1 MTTRLVPAIKIP
13 STNIIWKY
21 SNPRKS
27 QKLAYKYFGANAKIY
42 RSSRKN
48 KKYMI
53 QDDNKRWVHFGQI
66 PYEDFT
72 KHNDTRRRRNY
83 LTRSGR
89 IKGDWKK
96 HKYSANNLARKILW

>member
-1 MTTRLVPAIKIP
+1 MNHLVSANKIP
-13 STNIIWKY
+13 PNNIIWKY
-21 SNPRKS
+21 SNPIKS
-27 QKLAYKYFGANAKIY
+27 QKLAYKFFGKKATIY
-42 RSSRKN
+42 RSTRKN

-53 QDDNKRWVHFGQI
+53 QDSNGRWVHFGQI

-72 KHNDTRRRRNY
+72 KHKNKTRRNNY